1 MREAE
6 QEVAHDGGEGRARV
20 ALFIFFIGGVAA
32 RLRFARTAG
41 ASLYVETAVSIEWSP
56 AMKRARTA
64 ATCLRVS
71 SSWALKRAE
80 SAKSDAFEITL
91 ESSR

>member
-1 MREAE
+1 
-6 QEVAHDGGEGRARV
+6 
-20 ALFIFFIGGVAA
+20 
-32 RLRFARTAG
+32 
-41 ASLYVETAVSIEWSP
+41 
-56 AMKRARTA
+56 
-64 ATCLRVS
+64 LRVS